1 MLNPFPELLVY
12 GILAPFII
20 RLALGFALLYLSV
33 LHYRNKRQIAELLR
47 PSIGRLAGGV
57 GPTVA
62 VFEVASGVALVAGA
76 WTQIAALLACVL
88 MLKPL
93 FLKSHLQGLS
103 PYSHGTYAI
112 LFMMALSLLLSG
124 AGAFA
129 FDIPL

>member
-33 LHYRNKRQIAELLR
+33 EHYRNKRQIAELLR
-47 PSIGRLAGGV
+47 PLMGRLAGGA
-57 GPTVA
+57 GPAMA
-62 VFEVASGVALVAGA
+62 VFEIAAGVALIAGA
-76 WTQIAALLACVL
+76 WTQIAALCACVL
-88 MLKPL
+88 TLKPL
-93 FLKSHLQGLS
+93 FLRSNLRGIA
-103 PYSHGTYAI
+103 PYSHSTYAI